1 MSGNT
6 FIQDIRIKAS
16 QRYLRVAFPDAEDAR
31 TLKAAL
37 TLKAEKIAVPMLVGN
52 PDVLL
57 KIAEDNG
64 LNLDGIEIVN
74 PLTSEWK
81 DALVNLLFEKRK
93 AKGWTV
99 EQAVEAAKTT
109 LYFAG
114 LMLATDKIS
123 AVVGGNISSTGDV
136 IRAAIHTVGTAP
148 GISTVSS
155 FFIMVFPQRLLCF
168 ADCAVLPNPTDAQL
182 ADIAIASAKN
192 FQAVTGEEPKVAMLS
207 FSTKGSASH
216 PDVDKVVSAT
226 KIAREKAPHLL
237 LDGEMQADAAL
248 VASIGERKCK
258 GSPVAGKANVLVF
271 PDLDAG
277 NIGYKLTERLAGAEA
292 VGPIVQG
299 LKKPYCDLSPRLLG
313 RRHGQRRRHLF
324 IDGLTPGPSPRRRSL
339 RDRMTS

>member
-52 PDVLL
+52 PDALL
-57 KIAEDNG
+57 KIAGDNG

-81 DALVNLLFEKRK
+81 DALVNLLFEKRM

-114 LMLATDKIS
+114 LMLATDKVS

-155 FFIMVFPQRLLCF
+155 FFIMVFPQRLLCY

-182 ADIAIASAKN
+182 ADIAIASARN

-248 VASIGERKCK
+248 VALIGERKCK

-277 NIGYKLTERLAGAEA
+277 NIGYKLTERLGGADA

-299 LKKPYCDLSPRLLG
+299 LNKPYCDLSRG
-313 RRHGQRRRHLF
+313 CSADDMVNVAA
-324 IDGLTPGPSPRRRSL
+324 ICSL
-339 RDRMTS
+339 MA

>member
-6 FIQDIRIKAS
+6 FIQDIRTKAAAKN
-16 QRYLRVAFPDAEDAR
+16 LKVAFPDAEDAR
-31 TLKAAL
+31 TVQAALSLKAG
-37 TLKAEKIAVPMLVGN
+37 KIAVPLLVGN
-52 PDVLL
+52 PDAIR
-57 KIAEDNG
+57 KIAGDAK
-64 LNLDGIEIVN
+64 LDLGDIEIVD
-74 PLTSEWK
+74 PAASPWK
-81 DALVNLLFEKRK
+81 DELVQLLYDKRK
-93 AKGWTV
+93 AKGWTLD
-99 EQAVEAAKTT
+99 QAVEAARST

-114 LMLATDKIS
+114 LMLATDKVK
-123 AVVGGNISSTGDV
+123 AVVGGNLSSTGDV

-155 FFIMVFPQRLLCF
+155 YFIMVFPQRLLCY
-168 ADCAVLPNPTDAQL
+168 ADCAVVPNPTDVQL
-182 ADIAIASAKN
+182 ADIALTSAKN
-192 FQAVTGEEPKVAMLS
+192 FQAVTGEEPRVAMLS

-226 KIAREKAPHLL
+226 KIAKEKAPQLL

-277 NIGYKLTERLAGAEA
+277 NIGYKLTERLGGAEA

-299 LKKPYCDLSPRLLG
+299 LNKPFCDLSRG
-313 RRHGQRRRHLF
+313 CSADDMVNVAA
-324 IDGLTPGPSPRRRSL
+324 ICSL
-339 RDRMTS
+339 MA